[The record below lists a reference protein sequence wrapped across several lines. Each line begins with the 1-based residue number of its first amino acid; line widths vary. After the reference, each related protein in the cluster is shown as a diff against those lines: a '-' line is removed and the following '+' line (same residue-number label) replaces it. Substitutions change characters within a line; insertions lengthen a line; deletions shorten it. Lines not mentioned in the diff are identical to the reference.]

1 LNLSLEVDNFRVVE
15 KQLGGVLGE
24 AFVGSQLTGTL
35 TTVNPAAPE
44 KSRPLTIR
52 GEWPTPLVEGGARLD
67 KTNFVL
73 AYENRGTA
81 PEATVPMD
89 LRLNVRLIA
98 GKEVWLRNPQLRLKI
113 GGSVLASNT
122 TREPVLSGELPVTQ
136 GSFLLSGLR
145 LRNAEGIIRVAWD
158 RRAHDLG
165 VAPPPPVF
173 VDIAASTSLRVHRAL
188 TDEAE
193 YYETTFE
200 IRGTPGGSGVDN
212 GIRQAGVASG
222 LSVGSDSGLTLTIRT
237 DPPLPS
243 REIEALIRQQFG
255 VEGFSSNGANVVEA
269 IRGQI
274 EQAFAVNVA
283 SALAGR
289 IEDVLQSALGLST
302 LSLDLGITQPLRV
315 RLGKQLF
322 GPVYGT
328 VTQEFGGVDSQRQFE
343 LYYRLNP
350 RFHIGRFNPQL
361 RIGYRRE
368 DPSGRRT
375 IFFSG
380 TASF

>member
-1 LNLSLEVDNFRVVE
+1 LSLDIDNFRVVE

-24 AFVGSQLTGTL
+24 SFVGSQFSGTV
-35 TTVNPAAPE
+35 TTVNPSAPE

-52 GEWPTPLVEGGARLD
+52 GEWPTPTVAGGARLD
-67 KTNFVL
+67 KANFVL

-81 PEATVPMD
+81 PETTLPLA

-122 TREPVLSGELPVTQ
+122 TQEPVISGELPVTE
-136 GSFLLSGLR
+136 GAFLLSGLR

-158 RRAHDLG
+158 RRIHDLG

-173 VDIAASTSLRVHRAL
+173 VDIKASTSLRVHRTL
-188 TDEAE
+188 SDEAE

-200 IRGTPGGSGVDN
+200 IRGAPGGAGGDS

-222 LSVGSDSGLTLTIRT
+222 LSIGSDSGLTLTIRT

-255 VEGFSSNGANVVEA
+255 VEGFSGSGANVVEA

-289 IEDVLQSALGLST
+289 IEDVLQSALGLNT

-328 VTQEFGGVDSQRQFE
+328 VTQEFGGVNSQRQFE

-380 TASF
+380 TATF